1 MATMLQGPDM
11 TTFATTRA
19 GRRLLGTLALGA
31 AVILSAC
38 NALLSANDPDIVTS
52 ATSATGAIALKNG
65 VIRRVQSFTVG
76 SQGPDAIFP
85 YGGLLADEWVSGD
98 TFEQRNSTDQRLTNV
113 TNSFLADVFRTMQ
126 RTRVEGRAAIDG
138 LRAFAPTPV
147 SNIGL
152 VFALTA
158 FAENQ
163 IGETYCNGIPFSDVK
178 DGVIAFGSPVTV
190 DSAFKRAI
198 NSADSALNNA
208 GGDATVLGL
217 AAIVKARALLNR
229 AQYAAAAT
237 AVAAVPI
244 GYAYKVFYSSNTF
257 SNQNYALNTSAARYV
272 LSNLEGG
279 NGLNFR
285 TANDPRIPVVDGG
298 RNAFD
303 SSTPFFYTTIW
314 GQYDPV
320 IMASG
325 IEARLIEAEAALK
338 VDDVATYLAKLNAAR
353 QTRTDLPDLADPGT
367 TASRVDLLF
376 RERAFWMFSTGH
388 RLGDLRRL
396 IRQYGRGSETV
407 FPTGVFP
414 KGGNYG
420 PDVNLPISFD
430 ELNNPAIPQTPQS
443 QTQSTCI
450 DRNA

>member
-1 MATMLQGPDM
+1 M
-11 TTFATTRA
+11 TTFATTHA
-19 GRRLLGTLALGA
+19 GRRLLGILALGA
-31 AVILSAC
+31 AVTLSAC

-52 ATSATGAIALKNG
+52 ATSATGALALKNG
-65 VIRRVQSFTVG
+65 VINRVQSFTVG

-113 TNSFLADVFRTMQ
+113 TNSFLAGPFRSMN
-126 RTRVEGRAAIDG
+126 RVRVEGRAAIDG
-138 LRAFAPTPV
+138 LRAFAPIPI

-152 VFALTA
+152 MFALTA

-178 DGVIAFGSPVTV
+178 DGVITFGSPVTV

-208 GGDATVLGL
+208 GGDATVIGL

-237 AVAAVPI
+237 AVASVPI
-244 GYAYKVFYSSNTF
+244 AYAYKVFYSSNTF
-257 SNQNYALNTSAARYV
+257 TNQNYALNPSAGRYV
-272 LSNLEGG
+272 ISNLEGG

-314 GQYDPV
+314 AQYDPV

-338 VDDVATYLAKLNAAR
+338 ADDVTTYLAKLNAAR
-353 QTRTDLPDLADPGT
+353 ATRTDLTPLTDPGT

-396 IRQYGRGSETV
+396 IRQYGRGAETV

-430 ELNNPAIPQTPQS
+430 ELNNPTIPQTPQS
-443 QTQSTCI
+443 QTQSTGI

>member
-1 MATMLQGPDM
+1 MATMQGPDM

-19 GRRLLGTLALGA
+19 GRRFLGTLALGA
-31 AVILSAC
+31 AVTLSAC

-52 ATSATGAIALKNG
+52 ATSANGALALRNG
-65 VIRRVQSFTVG
+65 VINRVQSFTVG

-113 TNSFLADVFRTMQ
+113 TNSFLAGPFRSMN
-126 RTRVEGRAAIDG
+126 RVRVEGRAAIDG
-138 LRAFAPTPV
+138 LRAFAPTPI

-152 VFALTA
+152 MFALTA

-178 DGVIAFGSPVTV
+178 AGLITFGSPVTV

-208 GGDATVLGL
+208 GGDATVTGL

-244 GYAYKVFYSSNTF
+244 EYAYKVFYSSNTF
-257 SNQNYALNTSAARYV
+257 TNQNYALNTSAARYV
-272 LSNLEGG
+272 LSDLEGG

-285 TANDPRIPVVDGG
+285 TANDPRIPTVNGG

-303 SSTPFFYTTIW
+303 SSTPFYYTTLW
-314 GQYDPV
+314 AQYDPV

-338 VDDVATYLAKLNAAR
+338 VDDATTYLAKLNAAR
-353 QTRTDLPDLADPGT
+353 ATRTDLTPLTDPGT
-367 TASRVDLLF
+367 TATRVDLLF

-396 IRQYGRGSETV
+396 IRQYGRGAETV

-414 KGGNYG
+414 KGGNFG